1 MRGRWG
7 HSGHRGGR
15 GLRLADRGR
24 GLSRVVALVLLLLLL
39 LLLLLWLLLLLLL
52 LLLRGLWHT
61 RVRLNHPRSTRA
73 RGHPSHLSRSRP
85 VSPHPRHPGS
95 LLLLLL

>member
-1 MRGRWG
+1 MRGRRG
-7 HSGHRGGR
+7 HGGHRGGR

-24 GLSRVVALVLLLLLL
+24 GLSRVVALVLLLL
-39 LLLLLWLLLLLLL
+39 WLLLLL
-52 LLLRGLWHT
+52 RRLWHT

-73 RGHPSHLSRSRP
+73 RGHPRHLSRSRP